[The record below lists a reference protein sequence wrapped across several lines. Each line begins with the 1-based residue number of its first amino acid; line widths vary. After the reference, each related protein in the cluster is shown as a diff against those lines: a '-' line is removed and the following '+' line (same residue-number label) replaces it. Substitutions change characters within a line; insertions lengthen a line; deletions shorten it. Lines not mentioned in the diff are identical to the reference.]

1 MKPDSRLFKIRL
13 AKPAPLP
20 DGMRPIL
27 SSDSGFTLIELM
39 IVIAIIGILIT
50 AVSPRYKSSTISA
63 SEAVLKKDLFVMR
76 DVIDQYYADKGKYPA
91 SLSSLAEAGY
101 IRKVPNDPFTDSS
114 KTWVE
119 VSFTGEEGGIA
130 DVHSGSDLIGLDG
143 TAYNDW

>member
-1 MKPDSRLFKIRL
+1 MKPDSRLFKLRL
-13 AKPAPLP
+13 AKGASIPNGPRPL
-20 DGMRPIL
+20 L
-27 SSDSGFTLIELM
+27 SSESGFTLIELM

-91 SLSSLAEAGY
+91 SLSLLAEAGY
-101 IRKVPNDPFTDSS
+101 IRSVPKDPFTDSS
-114 KTWVE
+114 KSWVE
-119 VSFTGEEGGIA
+119 VSSTGEDGGIA
-130 DVHSGSDLIGLDG
+130 DVHSGSDLVGLDG